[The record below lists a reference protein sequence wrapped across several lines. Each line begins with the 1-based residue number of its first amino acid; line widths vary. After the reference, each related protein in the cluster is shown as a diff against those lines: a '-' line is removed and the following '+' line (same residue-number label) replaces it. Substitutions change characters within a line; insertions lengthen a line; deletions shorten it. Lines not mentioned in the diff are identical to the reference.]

1 MPRTIHI
8 HPLSLLVGIG
18 FALLGLVAMGQMPAV
33 NRPAAQH
40 DSMYLQVAHPR
51 DWVVIEE
58 GVPYTVPT
66 GKLLVITALG
76 DQMGSCGATY
86 LDFNGA
92 RALTGI
98 TVACSQNYT
107 EGTVFMEEVPVG
119 LRASSGDV
127 VSVAHQITAG
137 VGRAWGYL
145 VDA

>member
-1 MPRTIHI
+1 MPRTIQI
-8 HPLSLLVGIG
+8 HPLSLLVGVG
-18 FALLGLVAMGQMPAV
+18 FALIGLVAMGQMPSA

-51 DWVVIEE
+51 DWIVIEE
-58 GVPYTVPT
+58 GVPYTVPA

-76 DQMGSCGATY
+76 DHMGSCGATY
-86 LDFNGA
+86 LDFNGV

-107 EGTVFMEEVPVG
+107 EGTVFMQNVPVG

-127 VSVAHQITAG
+127 VSVAHQITPG